1 MLRDETT
8 VERNVLAILSRTE
21 IDDATEE
28 AVRGMGEEAI
38 RLLLRVASG
47 DATGA
52 DAYQRGNA
60 IFLIGRLGIPQA
72 AGDLDKIL
80 ERESGRRIRLSAL
93 MALGRLGGAAS
104 RKTLLRIV
112 QAPKRDRG
120 ERVVALRA
128 LAEIGER
135 DDADALRT
143 LQLDASH
150 PTLEVIR
157 QNALAAID
165 ARAHAPTARSSSG
178 KDG

>member
-1 MLRDETT
+1 MLQDEQT
-8 VERNVLAILSRTE
+8 VERSVLAILSRTE

-28 AVRGMGEEAI
+28 AVRAMGETAI
-38 RLLLRVASG
+38 RILVRVASG
-47 DATGA
+47 DAPGA

-60 IFLIGRLGIPQA
+60 IFLLGRLGVSQA

-80 ERESGRRIRLSAL
+80 ERESERRIRLSAV

-112 QAPKRDRG
+112 QEPKRDRG
-120 ERVVALRA
+120 EQVIALRV
-128 LAEIGER
+128 LVEIGEP
-135 DDADALRT
+135 DDADALRK

-150 PTLEVIR
+150 PPLEVTR

-165 ARAHAPTARSSSG
+165 ARAHVPKARS
-178 KDG
+178 